1 MGRRGGQL
9 PSLSSLVNQGGLIC
23 LANGTSLKP
32 ALIRPR
38 GCHQLL
44 KLLASTC
51 RGGEGMRLEPS
62 NPGYSLTSR

>member
-1 MGRRGGQL
+1 MGRRGGEL
-9 PSLSSLVNQGGLIC
+9 SSLSSLVNQGGLVC

-44 KLLASTC
+44 KLLASTVRR
-51 RGGEGMRLEPS
+51 RGRHEVRAL
-62 NPGYSLTSR
+62 